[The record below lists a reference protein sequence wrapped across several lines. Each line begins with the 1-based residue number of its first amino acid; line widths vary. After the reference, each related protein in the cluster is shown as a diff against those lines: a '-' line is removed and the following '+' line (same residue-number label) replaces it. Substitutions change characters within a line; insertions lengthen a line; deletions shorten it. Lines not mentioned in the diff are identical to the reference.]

1 MAVIGY
7 LGGESSTRSFFGG
20 QDGTRNLLL
29 MLGALGTM
37 VGTLFFQKIG
47 LVLGLLALVIIYVS
61 TISTAR
67 GSIWERHR
75 KRSRMK
81 AREKFDGGLY
91 RPFNQA
97 QWDALTEEISGL
109 RWWKRKERARLI
121 KERNALR
128 SRPDGADGMGWLDE
142 TPGEPGIQWHA
153 PEGETPYFAVTW
165 EVEGQLRG
173 IESSQR
179 ADGAANGWGK
189 LLADHGESLT
199 LARGFQPL
207 TRVLPADTARYEQ
220 WAADNVDTTQ
230 PDNDRLAEA
239 REQLLDSYDDLL
251 RKLRTGSMVQRHFI
265 TVQWPMSSNFTAAAA
280 LRGPG
285 RDGWRELMKSEIAS
299 MSRQLG
305 NAKQGAARVL
315 TARQV
320 AAWILHAQNP
330 SRPIDSLRDAD
341 TRRFGIASSE
351 NFSEHI
357 VTGRSASGDTE
368 VEWHHRTAA
377 IRAGNLANNGRTQW
391 WLLPLLVGL
400 EKDIIRTITFPQQ
413 LIPNSEALATARKDV
428 VRDSADVKS
437 QNDDGELADEAA
449 EAGLGAANRRRKDLR
464 PGSGE
469 HGDEWVG
476 YITLSARS
484 RTQLAEYCR
493 IIEERAA
500 SSAGMNK
507 LEWLD
512 SYQSAASGCTWPIFR
527 GIQQPRISA
536 GSRAVEALAGKGEK
550 EALS

>member
-20 QDGTRNLLL
+20 QNGTRNALLI
-29 MLGALGTM
+29 LGALATM
-37 VGTLFFQKIG
+37 VGTLFFQKTGLAIG
-47 LVLGLLALVIIYVS
+47 LAVLAIIYLS

-67 GSIWERHR
+67 GSMWERHQ

-81 AREKFDGGLY
+81 DRDKFDGGLFH
-91 RPFNQA
+91 PFDQA
-97 QWDALTEEISGL
+97 QWDALTEEISAL
-109 RWWKRKERARLI
+109 RWWNHKERTQLVR
-121 KERNALR
+121 ERNALR

-153 PEGETPYFAVTW
+153 PEGEVPYFAVTW
-165 EVEGQLRG
+165 EVDGQLRG

-179 ADGAANGWGK
+179 ADSAANGWGK

-220 WAADNVDTTQ
+220 WAADNVDIDE
-230 PDNDRLAEA
+230 PENDRLAEA

-299 MSRQLG
+299 MSRQLR
-305 NAKQGAARVL
+305 NAKQGTARVL
-315 TARQV
+315 TARQI

-341 TRRFGIASSE
+341 TRRFGIASSQ
-351 NFSEHI
+351 NLSEHI
-357 VTGRSASGDTE
+357 VTGRSLNGDME

-377 IRAGNLANNGRTQW
+377 IRAGNLASNGRTQW

-400 EKDIIRTITFPQQ
+400 EKDIIRTIAFPQ
-413 LIPNSEALATARKDV
+413 LLVPNGEALSTARKDV
-428 VRDSADVKS
+428 VRDSADIKS
-437 QNDDGELADEAA
+437 QNDDGELADETA
-449 EAGLGAANRRRKDLR
+449 EAGLGAARRRRKDLR

-493 IIEERAA
+493 IVEERAA

-536 GSRAVEALAGKGEK
+536 GSRAVDALAGKGEK